1 MSYRLVI
8 DLRMPHAE
16 RRDPSRQDNTVRAV
30 MHERVRKLFNSLL
43 TQHSPTALYHFL
55 KEKNVETVADAC
67 INRII
72 LGECYF
78 KGKYAKNERGSK
90 LLEAKFSVNVL
101 DLLGTG

>member
-1 MSYRLVI
+1 MKGFENYLI
-8 DLRMPHAE
+8 LFLRNIHLLPHCTIFFFFE
-16 RRDPSRQDNTVRAV
+16 G
-30 MHERVRKLFNSLL
+30 
-43 TQHSPTALYHFL
+43 
-55 KEKNVETVADAC
+55 KNVETVANAC

-78 KGKYAKNERGSK
+78 KGKYAKNERGSI